1 MHTCENGHNTDVS
14 SANTTGTH
22 TENNVVASTS
32 HQPKLSCLPDTEN
45 ASELDTTSPDQ
56 QTVDGYASRVE
67 AVSDNGITI
76 QPQEKPCTHALPPGS
91 ESASAPD
98 SCLTDGPSESI
109 TARAKDQDASLT
121 PGGPPLLPTCAGE
134 QPSDVAGGAS
144 ESEQTCPANQAPAEL
159 KGHREGEGEEQV
171 EEAERLALN
180 QSSSNQVTQAP
191 DNGSSPAET
200 TNDTHELMEVKNM
213 PALPEYE
220 SLGLGPEPPACSV
233 EVPSP
238 GGGGCSP
245 IPLAMG
251 SSTADP
257 LRAVFQA
264 LDQDGDGFV
273 RMEEFLEFAAAYG
286 AEQVCTITIT
296 LPFFFSM

>member
-32 HQPKLSCLPDTEN
+32 HQPKLSCLPDPEN

-56 QTVDGYASRVE
+56 QTVDGYASHVE